1 MGFLPQLSMVDAM
14 AVLLLL
20 TIAVALAV
28 MALMASDG
36 SRPLLLRRMIS
47 RVGGRLDPSGDPLL
61 GQKLAS
67 AARACSRCKN
77 REACEALLASGSG
90 DEVPDYCP
98 NRRWIDSLAQKPA

>member
-1 MGFLPQLSMVDAM
+1 MGFLPQLSMADAM

-28 MALMASDG
+28 MALMSSDG

-47 RVGGRLDPSGDPLL
+47 RVGGKLDASSDPLL

-67 AARACSRCKN
+67 AARACSRCKS
-77 REACEALLASGSG
+77 RDECEALLASGLG
-90 DEVPDYCP
+90 GEIPDYCP
-98 NRRWIDSLAQKPA
+98 NRRWIDSLAHKPV

>member
-1 MGFLPQLSMVDAM
+1 MDFLPQISMADAM

-28 MALMASDG
+28 MALMSGDG
-36 SRPLLLRRMIS
+36 SRPLLLRRMIA
-47 RVGGRLDPSGDPLL
+47 RVGGRLDGSGDPLI

-77 REACEALLASGSG
+77 RDQCEALLASGAG
-90 DEVPDYCP
+90 DEIPEYCP
-98 NRRWIDSLAQKPA
+98 NRRWIGSLAQKPA